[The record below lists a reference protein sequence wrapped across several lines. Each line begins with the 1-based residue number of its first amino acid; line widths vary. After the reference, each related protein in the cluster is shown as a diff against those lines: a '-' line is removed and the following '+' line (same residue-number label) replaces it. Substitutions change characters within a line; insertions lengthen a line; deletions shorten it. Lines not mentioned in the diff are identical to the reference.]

1 MRSTQG
7 TGSWTADVVRVAVDR
22 VAAHP
27 ARQVAVRDRTTG
39 REPSGDPTE
48 RCICEDA
55 NGLGT
60 ELQFF
65 EHPATTTQVGIS
77 HKRNR
82 WRPVAFAGPCTN
94 CGATRCFSSLS
105 TGDCRR
111 FPWGNGRV
119 RLDCAHEALDSWLLC
134 VATFVA
140 TCQSRPSNPSP
151 CVFERTRRN
160 LPRGSVYRVR
170 TRGRSRTGSVTV

>member
-22 VAAHP
+22 FAPYP
-27 ARQVAVRDRTTG
+27 ARQVTVRDRAAG

-65 EHPATTTQVGIS
+65 EHLATTTQVGIS
-77 HKRNR
+77 HKRN
-82 WRPVAFAGPCTN
+82 PLAA
-94 CGATRCFSSLS
+94 CG
-105 TGDCRR
+105 
-111 FPWGNGRV
+111 V
-119 RLDCAHEALDSWLLC
+119 R
-134 VATFVA
+134 VATL
-140 TCQSRPSNPSP
+140 QLLWHK
-151 CVFERTRRN
+151 VFFGGARR
-160 LPRGSVYRVR
+160 R
-170 TRGRSRTGSVTV
+170 